1 MKKLFKAI
9 ADFQQEVP
17 AIYQG
22 SASYSY
28 KYANLSQIL
37 DVINPLLKKHNLG
50 YTQLLDGSQLKTV
63 IFETTSGE
71 SIEASVDLD
80 FHELQ
85 YETVEKYDRKN
96 NKSYN
101 VNILQGFE
109 GMNKAQAK
117 GSMITYFRRY
127 ALSSALGLIT
137 DSDNDAAGSP
147 KDKAEKAAVK
157 AKAERLELKPK
168 DENWDKVITALNN
181 GFKIEQVEAK
191 YKISAQDKKILLSLV
206 K

>member
-17 AIYQG
+17 AIYKG

-50 YTQLLDGSQLKTV
+50 YTQLLDGSQLKTI
-63 IFETTSGE
+63 IFEITSGE
-71 SIEASVDLD
+71 SIEASADLD

-85 YETVEKYDRKN
+85 YETIEKYDRKN
-96 NKSYN
+96 SKTYN
-101 VNILQGFE
+101 VNILQGFD

-157 AKAERLELKPK
+157 AKSERLTLKPK
-168 DENWDKVITALNN
+168 DENWDKVVAALND